1 MAVILSFF
9 AIQTAGYGLYGD
21 TWAYQGFVEDIKR
34 EVPPNDRVFMEDTS
48 GRLALL
54 SQRAFVSGDGLVN
67 SNRYLDRYL
76 LTGRIGDFLKE
87 SHIQYF
93 LTSNIQCY
101 PYRKVMPWT
110 RTIGPV
116 YKTYRL
122 VVDLSYLTRLP
133 VIPSIV
139 EIPVENLV
147 FDKCVNGIREMLF
160 WLGK

>member
-1 MAVILSFF
+1 MAAILSFF
-9 AIQTAGYGLYGD
+9 AVQTFGYGLHGD

-67 SNRYLDRYL
+67 SNEYLRNYL
-76 LTGRIGDFLKE
+76 ATGRVGDFLKAGN
-87 SHIQYF
+87 IQYF

-116 YKTYRL
+116 DKTYRL
-122 VVDLSYLTRLP
+122 VVDLRYLTRLP
-133 VIPSIV
+133 IVPSVIEV
-139 EIPVENLV
+139 PVDNLV

-160 WLGK
+160 WLGE